1 MLEPAKHK
9 VALDGRQISLTP
21 SEFKLL
27 HILMASPGR
36 VYSRDELLD
45 DLHQHGEAVI
55 DRVID
60 VHIGKLRA
68 KIEPDP
74 SRPSFIL
81 TVRGVGYRF
90 AEPAEG

>member
-9 VALDGRQISLTP
+9 VALEGRQVSLTP
-21 SEFKLL
+21 SEYKLL

-45 DLHQHGEAVI
+45 DLHQDGEAVI

-68 KIEPDP
+68 KIESDP
-74 SRPSFIL
+74 KPSFIL